1 MMVPYNFLLGRG
13 HDHDGRF
20 VEVLESRLKQLL
32 APFLY
37 EVEMDEAWYL
47 KVNDDVAR
55 EVQAGRLTS
64 AREHYVLAGY
74 FENRLPR
81 PVSVDED
88 WYVRT
93 YPDVADAIAAGKFYT
108 AKQHFEVDGFKE
120 GRLPFAGW
128 ALVADRP
135 RAPKKL
141 RVAV

>member
-1 MMVPYNFLLGRG
+1 
-13 HDHDGRF
+13 
-20 VEVLESRLKQLL
+20 
-32 APFLY
+32 
-37 EVEMDEAWYL
+37 MDEAWYL

-55 EVQAGRLTS
+55 EVKAGTLGS

-74 FENRLPR
+74 FEDRLPR

-88 WYVRT
+88 WYVRA

-120 GRLPFAGW
+120 GRLPHAGW
-128 ALVADRP
+128 SLMADRS